1 MRFFFRFALTALAI
15 YLLIQYGYLQGVTFA
30 AGTTSL
36 LVFTFILGLV
46 NLIVGG
52 ALRLIT
58 FPIRWLTL
66 GILGFAISLFV
77 VYLTDEFVTGVTLIG
92 WTPIIIIALV
102 MGVISAIMG

>member
-46 NLIVGG
+46 NLIV
-52 ALRLIT
+52 
-58 FPIRWLTL
+58 
-66 GILGFAISLFV
+66 
-77 VYLTDEFVTGVTLIG
+77 
-92 WTPIIIIALV
+92 
-102 MGVISAIMG
+102 